1 LDIMRLPQNLVKRL
15 TPVLKGEKLLETVR
29 AQSVPVH
36 IAIIM
41 DGNGRWAKRRG
52 LPRQFGHKAGVDT
65 IRNVVKWAN
74 EIEVKVLTL
83 YAFSTE
89 NWQRPKVEVD
99 FLMRLP
105 VDFLETELQKLLE
118 NNIKLQVL
126 GEAAGLPPH
135 TQEAVYAATQ
145 KTANNSG
152 LILNLAFNYGS
163 RAEILRAVKI
173 IAKETREGKISP
185 EDVDEGLFQKY
196 LYTCGLPDPDLLIR
210 PSGELRLS
218 NFLLWQLAY
227 TEFWFSNTLWPD
239 FSRDEFL
246 RAVLA
251 YQKRDRRFGGIK
263 F

>member
-1 LDIMRLPQNLVKRL
+1 MDIMRLPRSIIELL
-15 TPVLKGEKLLETVR
+15 TPSLKGEKLLETVL
-29 AQSVPVH
+29 AQPVPVH

-65 IRNVVKWAN
+65 IRNVVQWAN
-74 EIEVKVLTL
+74 EIGVKVLTL

-89 NWQRPKVEVD
+89 NWRRPKVEVD

-126 GEAAGLPPH
+126 GEAAGLPAN
-135 TQEAVYAATQ
+135 TQEAVYAATR

-173 IAKETREGKISP
+173 ISQKTREGKISP
-185 EDVDEGLFQKY
+185 EDVNEDIFQKH
-196 LYTCGLPDPDLLIR
+196 LYTGDLPDPDLLIR

-227 TEFWFSNTLWPD
+227 AEFWFSNTLWPD

-246 RAVLA
+246 CAVLA

>member
-1 LDIMRLPQNLVKRL
+1 MPRSLFKRL
-15 TPVLKGEKLLETVR
+15 TPALRGEKLLEAVK
-29 AQSVPVH
+29 AESVPLH

-65 IRNVVKWAN
+65 IRNVVRWAD
-74 EIEVKVLTL
+74 EAGIKILTL

-89 NWQRPKVEVD
+89 NWHRPKVEVD

-105 VDFLETELQKLLE
+105 VDYLETELQKLLA

-126 GEAAGLPPH
+126 GETEGLPPY
-135 TQEAVYAATQ
+135 TREAVYAATQ

-173 IAKETREGKISP
+173 IARESREGKISP
-185 EDVDEGLFQKY
+185 EDIEAELFSKY
-196 LYTCGLPDPDLLIR
+196 LYTGNLPDPDLLIR

-246 RAVLA
+246 QAVLA

>member
-1 LDIMRLPQNLVKRL
+1 MRLSRSIIELLRPA
-15 TPVLKGEKLLETVR
+15 LKGEKLLETVL
-29 AQSVPVH
+29 AQPVPVH

-65 IRNVVKWAN
+65 IRNVVEWAN
-74 EIEVKVLTL
+74 DIGVKVLTL

-89 NWQRPKVEVD
+89 NWRRPKVEVD

-126 GEAAGLPPH
+126 GEAAGLPAN
-135 TQEAVYAATQ
+135 TQEAVSAATR

-173 IAKETREGKISP
+173 ISEKTREGLISP
-185 EDVDEGLFQKY
+185 EDVDEVMFQRH
-196 LYTCGLPDPDLLIR
+196 LYTGDLPDPDLLIR